1 MCHALCSITIA
12 GNNWMQHV
20 NMKHITDNLY
30 FKVRTFGSL
39 DCKQTTTFSCVNQE
53 SKQTKQFNWP

>member
-1 MCHALCSITIA
+1 MCHASCSITIA

-53 SKQTKQFNWP
+53 SKQ